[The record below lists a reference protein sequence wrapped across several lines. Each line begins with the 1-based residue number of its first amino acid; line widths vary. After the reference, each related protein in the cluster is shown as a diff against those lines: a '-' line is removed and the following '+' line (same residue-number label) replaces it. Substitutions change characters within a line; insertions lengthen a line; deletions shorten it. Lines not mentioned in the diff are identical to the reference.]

1 MVSVALTI
9 LLAMGMAAGDPVETP
24 SPGSKPAPMK
34 CETGPVKRTFGGTE
48 WIVYSCEDKTSMVVL
63 SAKGNPAMPF
73 FFFLRFQDGGYRI
86 RGEGNGDKKATDAAF
101 QELAG
106 MTPAAFAEL
115 LEATKK
121 AA

>member
-1 MVSVALTI
+1 MVSGAVAI
-9 LLAMGMAAGDPVETP
+9 LLAMGMGAGSPAETR
-24 SPGSKPAPMK
+24 SWGAKPAPMK

-48 WIVYSCEDKTSMVVL
+48 WIVYSCEDQASMVVV

-73 FFFLRFQDGGYRI
+73 FFFLKSEGGGYRI
-86 RGEGNGDKKATDAAF
+86 RGEGNGDKKASNAAF

-106 MTPAAFAEL
+106 MKPAEFAAL

>member
-1 MVSVALTI
+1 MMSGAVAI
-9 LLAMGMAAGDPVETP
+9 LLAMGLAAGSPVETP

-48 WIVYSCEDKTSMVVL
+48 WIVYSCEDKASMVVV
-63 SAKGNPAMPF
+63 SAEGNPATPF
-73 FFFLRFQDGGYRI
+73 FFFLRFQDGSYRI
-86 RGEGNGDKKATDAAF
+86 RGEGNGDRRATDAAF
-101 QELAG
+101 QELAK
-106 MTPAAFAEL
+106 MTPADFAAL